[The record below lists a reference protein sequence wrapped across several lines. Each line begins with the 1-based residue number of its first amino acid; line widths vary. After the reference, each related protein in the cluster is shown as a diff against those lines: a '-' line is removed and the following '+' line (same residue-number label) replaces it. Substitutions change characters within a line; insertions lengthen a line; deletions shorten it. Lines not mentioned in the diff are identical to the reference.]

1 VRHAVSGPRRLQLGD
16 RFSMRMRIGLPYLI
30 TSRVV
35 EWEPDRLIAW
45 CHFAR
50 AIWRYELQPV
60 DGGTRVTETFD
71 WARSPFAYGI
81 ERLGWPARNARSIAA
96 TLRRLQDQFA

>member
-1 VRHAVSGPRRLQLGD
+1 MSLHFHGV
-16 RFSMRMRIGLPYLI
+16 PYRV
-30 TSRVV
+30 TNTVV
-35 EWEPDRLIAW
+35 EFEEDRLIAW
-45 CHFAR
+45 RHFHRHVWRWELEPAELDGR
-50 AIWRYELQPV
+50 A
-60 DGGTRVTETFD
+60 GTRVTETFD